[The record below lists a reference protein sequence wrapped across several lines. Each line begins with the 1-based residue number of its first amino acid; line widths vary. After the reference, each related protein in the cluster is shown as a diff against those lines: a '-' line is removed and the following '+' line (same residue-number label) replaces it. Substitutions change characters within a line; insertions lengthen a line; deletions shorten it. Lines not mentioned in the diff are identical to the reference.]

1 MIGKE
6 GLLNY
11 YLYRY
16 WNVLEE
22 VIQMKFKDSELEKY
36 YKIEESY
43 RKVDVV
49 FLTIDNKKIFVET
62 QLTKANTKHLQQ
74 VLSNIDNSDVV
85 IWIAK
90 KFDEKILSKVEEKI
104 MNIKKSIKFYALT
117 INSHTFNIL
126 NFLYLKETQFATL
139 NISELN
145 SIDKILQVHK
155 EISNCNTDNR
165 NVILQNIDF
174 YIKQRIKDDYKF
186 QFSKR
191 ISNYQMFYGSTV
203 TDITY
208 CISINKIGEV
218 RIGLLF
224 APCRRDKFDIFIGHC
239 EQIRSESNMD
249 IRFISKTRTIAYN
262 VDYEVNT
269 LEDCRQVAEA
279 FAKFYYSI
287 HKYISI

>member
-104 MNIKKSIKFYALT
+104 MNINKNIKFYALT
-117 INSHTFNIL
+117 INSYTFNIL
-126 NFLYLKETQFATL
+126 NYLHIKGNKFATL

-145 SIDKILQVHK
+145 CIENILQPYK
-155 EISNCNTDNR
+155 EISNCNLENR
-165 NVILQNIDF
+165 LIMLENINY
-174 YIKQRIKDDYKF
+174 YIKQKVQDNYKF
-186 QFSKR
+186 QFSRR
-191 ISNYQMFYGSTV
+191 INNYQMFYGSTV

-208 CISINKIGEV
+208 CISINKMGKVKIS
-218 RIGLLF
+218 LFF
-224 APCRRDKFDIFIGHC
+224 APCKRDTFDSLISYYPK
-239 EQIRSESNMD
+239 IRSESHMD
-249 IRFISKTRTIAYN
+249 ITFTSETRTIAYN
-262 VDYEVNT
+262 IDLESNT
-269 LEDCRQVAEA
+269 LNDCRHVADV
-279 FAKFYYSI
+279 FTTFYYSI
-287 HKYISI
+287 QKYIT